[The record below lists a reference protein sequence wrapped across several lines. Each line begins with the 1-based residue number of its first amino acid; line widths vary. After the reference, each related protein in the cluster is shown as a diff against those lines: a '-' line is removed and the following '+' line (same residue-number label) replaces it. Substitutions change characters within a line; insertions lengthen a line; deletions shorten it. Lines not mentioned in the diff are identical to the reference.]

1 MKLHFAYGSNLWR
14 KQMKDRCSD
23 HRVIGNGVLKSYR
36 WIISR
41 RGYANIIKSSTDEV
55 HGVIYEISE
64 SDEVILDR
72 WEGVQSGA
80 YRKEVM
86 RVEFEGQ
93 SRECLVYVDPV
104 EEEGKPKQ
112 EYIERINKGI
122 SDSNMPQD
130 YIDRYVRKFI
140 PA

>member
-14 KQMKDRCSD
+14 KQMKDRCPD
-23 HRVIGNGVLKSYR
+23 HRVVGSGVLKSYR

-41 RGYANIIKSSTDEV
+41 RGYSNIIKSSTDEV

-64 SDEVILDR
+64 SDEVSLDR
-72 WEGVQSGA
+72 WEGVQSGG

-104 EEEGKPKQ
+104 EDEGKPKQ

-122 SDSNMPQD
+122 SDSKMPQE
-130 YIDRYVRKFI
+130 YIDRYVRKFV

>member
-1 MKLHFAYGSNLWR
+1 VKLHFTYGSNLWR
-14 KQMKDRCSD
+14 KQMKDRCPD
-23 HRVIGNGVLKSYR
+23 HRVIGNGVLRGYR
-36 WIISR
+36 WIIST
-41 RGYANIIKSSTDEV
+41 RGYANVVKSKTDEV

-64 SDEVILDR
+64 SDERSLDC

-80 YRKEVM
+80 YRKEM
-86 RVEFEGQ
+86 MPVEFEGQ

-122 SDSNMPQD
+122 FDSKLPQE

-140 PA
+140 PG